1 MGLHPQGK
9 SASLKLEPGHTVLLT
24 GPVQIKLSKGRAA
37 CFGAP
42 ISQNSWITVEELRQ
56 EPILAYDPCVFEIR
70 PGHSGSWKIVSE
82 STIPVAW
89 TEVAQIV
96 QQQRGIT
103 AIVGEVDSGK
113 SSLCAFLANSCV
125 QNGLKVGVIDGDVGQ
140 ADIGP
145 PTTVSSARISEP
157 VWSLQQLRQENAF
170 FVGDTSPSS
179 VPDKLI
185 RSLVNMKEDLAD
197 STEIVI
203 INTDGWIGDSA
214 AIRFKDELLH
224 ETRPDLV
231 IGIGGEEIEPLLR
244 DISSS
249 TVKLSSSTHA
259 RTRSKEERKSA
270 REAGYRR
277 FLLGSKTVRIGQENT
292 RLRMFD
298 QPEQS
303 ILRWDRRFRGFL
315 AGLLGAD
322 QRLLGIGRIREMPDG
337 NALVETRAAE
347 RPKFLEIGNLK
358 LSSNYEEIGYGV
370 YIE

>member
-1 MGLHPQGK
+1 MQSPSKAATLR
-9 SASLKLEPGHTVLLT
+9 LEPGHTVLLT
-24 GPVQIKLSKGRAA
+24 GPAEIKLSEGKAA

-42 ISQNSWITVEELRQ
+42 ISQNSWITIEALRQ
-56 EPILAYDPCVFEIR
+56 EPVLAYDPCVLEIK
-70 PGHSGSWKIVSE
+70 PGHGSSWKIVNE
-82 STIPVAW
+82 STIPVGWSEA
-89 TEVAQIV
+89 AQIV
-96 QQQRGIT
+96 QRQQGLT
-103 AIVGEVDSGK
+103 VIVGEVDSGK
-113 SSLCAFLANSCV
+113 SSLCTFIANSCI
-125 QNGLKVGVIDGDVGQ
+125 QNGLTVGVIDGDVGQ

-145 PTTVSSARISEP
+145 PTTVSSARLSEP
-157 VWSLQQLRQENAF
+157 VWSLQQLKQENTF

-185 RSLVNMKEDLAD
+185 RSLVYLKEDLAD
-197 STEIVI
+197 STDIVI

-244 DISSS
+244 VISSS
-249 TVKLSSSTHA
+249 TVKLSSSSHA

-277 FLLGSKTVRIGQENT
+277 FLLGSKTVRVGQENT
-292 RLRMFD
+292 RLGMFD

-303 ILRWDRRFRGFL
+303 ILQWDRRFRGFL

-322 QRLLGIGRIREMPDG
+322 QRLLGIGRIREMTDG

-347 RPKFLEIGNLK
+347 QPKFLEIGNLK

-370 YIE
+370 LH